1 MLTAFGDWCQEH
13 VGFPGTLAQAAQA
26 VEKEEVEV
34 AQLAQTPGQ
43 VQAALG
49 EREFLHQTVGR
60 CAEGEASGFQQ
71 AVAQTYLAVGPVPGL
86 LSRPRTLGAEAGAVA
101 FWPAGRCWGI
111 GEAGWFIGPGG
122 LAGVSTHQAAV
133 DVGLAGLGSLPLAL
147 PPVLRVPVA
156 GDGCALRQVLVPAV
170 VGDVVA
176 WWRNAMYIPAMCPG
190 SR

>member
-1 MLTAFGDWCQEH
+1 MLTAFGDWCHEH

-60 CAEGEASGFQQ
+60 CAEGEA
-71 AVAQTYLAVGPVPGL
+71 PGL

-122 LAGVSTHQAAV
+122 LAGVSAHQAAV